1 MEQKLKDYTGGKI
14 HYTPIANIIMNNRSK
29 NWYAELGKYIT
40 DTLDIE
46 TIPELS
52 WLAPR
57 LKEKKNLVTKIKDFL
72 NDDNRV
78 YFSVASFFLTSALS
92 AKKLK
97 KMFGEPILHDEFG
110 EGFDGEND
118 EETYEYGEPD
128 IKESFASY
136 FVNVE
141 GTNFHIG
148 YDHRG
153 TIIEVET
160 SKFDIDNVSSDDE
173 AKKCFESLKKLV
185 DLYKEKI
192 KNKVIK

>member
-29 NWYAELGKYIT
+29 NWYAELGRYIT
-40 DTLDIE
+40 ENLDIE

-72 NDDNRV
+72 NDDNQL

-92 AKKLK
+92 AKKTGALK

-110 EGFDGEND
+110 EGFEGEYD
-118 EETYEYGEPD
+118 EETDEYGQPD

-136 FVNVE
+136 FVDVE

-160 SKFDIDNVSSDDE
+160 SEFDIDNVSSDDE

-185 DLYKEKI
+185 DLYKL
-192 KNKVIK
+192 KN

>member
-40 DTLDIE
+40 ENLDIE

-72 NDDNRV
+72 NDDNQL

-92 AKKLK
+92 AKKTGALK

-110 EGFDGEND
+110 EGFEGEYD
-118 EETYEYGEPD
+118 EETDEYGQPD

-136 FVNVE
+136 FVDVE

-160 SKFDIDNVSSDDE
+160 SEFDIDNVSSDDD

-185 DLYKEKI
+185 DLYKL
-192 KNKVIK
+192 KN

>member
-40 DTLDIE
+40 ENLDIE

-72 NDDNRV
+72 NDDNQL

-92 AKKLK
+92 AKKTGALK

-110 EGFDGEND
+110 EGFEGEYD
-118 EETYEYGEPD
+118 EETDEYGQPA

-136 FVNVE
+136 FVDVE

-160 SKFDIDNVSSDDE
+160 SEFDIDNVSSDDD

-185 DLYKEKI
+185 DLYKL
-192 KNKVIK
+192 KN